1 MIEFIA
7 AAAARVPFRAHEMGA
22 DLPDRPTPQDYPYVV
37 LWSDLGLEFSGDQP
51 GWDDSLADL
60 PDALEVNIRATYV
73 GLSKESVAVLARR
86 TRAALNRA
94 VLEVEGWTCAP
105 LRQAPLS
112 GITADES
119 VQIGQMHPHFA
130 VDEYRLIATRELT

>member
-51 GWDDSLADL
+51 GWNDSLADL
-60 PDALEVNIRATYV
+60 PDALEINLRATYV

-86 TRAALNRA
+86 TRAVLNRA
-94 VLEVEGWTCAP
+94 VLEVDGWTCAP
-105 LRQAPLS
+105 LRQAPLA
-112 GITADES
+112 GIAADES
-119 VQIGQMHPHFA
+119 VQIEQTHPHFA

>member
-1 MIEFIA
+1 
-7 AAAARVPFRAHEMGA
+7 MGCGA
-22 DLPDRPTPQDYPYVV
+22 LHV

-105 LRQAPLS
+105 LRQAPLA
-112 GITADES
+112 GIAADES